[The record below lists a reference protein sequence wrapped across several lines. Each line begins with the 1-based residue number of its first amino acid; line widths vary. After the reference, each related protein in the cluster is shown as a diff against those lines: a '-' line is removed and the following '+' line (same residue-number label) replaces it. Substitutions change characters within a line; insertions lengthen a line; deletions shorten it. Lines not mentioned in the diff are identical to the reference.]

1 MANPRFMY
9 SNHEIAR
16 RNHAIGIEVSS
27 FDLFDLEAPL
37 IRLQEVRDLVL
48 HLIADG
54 PTPNWL
60 RVENGNLIQRVVVL
74 MVPGLTND
82 LLAIQPIPTSATTNP
97 NLPLSI
103 PLPNPLLS
111 VGTSAAAIPFIA
123 TTFSHA
129 CPTRAPGD
137 QNRMH
142 SVLSSFFSCPVSAE
156 ERKRRMKV
164 KCVYASRSPC
174 IPVVNGAL
182 AAEKSKSDP
191 TQYLLTI
198 EQMIEN
204 DYPIPSYMADV
215 FQKPEGWVETPEQHP
230 PANPSVRRPIYAIDC
245 EMVGVHIFFSSPYP
259 NKTHSVSRKTAKNS
273 RESA

>member
-1 MANPRFMY
+1 M
-9 SNHEIAR
+9 
-16 RNHAIGIEVSS
+16 GT
-27 FDLFDLEAPL
+27 PL
-37 IRLQEVRDLVL
+37 IRSQEVRDLVL

-82 LLAIQPIPTSATTNP
+82 ILAIPPIPTSATTNP

-103 PLPNPLLS
+103 PLPNPIVS
-111 VGTSAAAIPFIA
+111 AGTAAAAIPFIA

-156 ERKRRMKV
+156 ERKRRMKI
-164 KCVYASRSPC
+164 KCTPAFHRAL
-174 IPVVNGAL
+174 IFVVIAVN
-182 AAEKSKSDP
+182 
-191 TQYLLTI
+191 
-198 EQMIEN
+198 
-204 DYPIPSYMADV
+204 
-215 FQKPEGWVETPEQHP
+215 
-230 PANPSVRRPIYAIDC
+230 C
-245 EMVGVHIFFSSPYP
+245 
-259 NKTHSVSRKTAKNS
+259 SRKVEERSYAVPVDARADD
-273 RESA
+273 RERLPDT